1 MVGHASVIG
10 NNTTLRKESLAAL
23 SSLGFCDPK
32 PRIDPHKYHGVAA
45 RMRTSLAIAGK
56 AMAMATAAEQ
66 RRRHHKERIT
76 IQQVNDLVDIS
87 RDIDSFARDG
97 RRVPI
102 AVWEKYER
110 VNERHKID
118 SGNEAFKATGDDRR
132 QRESGGGGG
141 GGDSWA
147 RIRLRSSR
155 QLITK
160 RPREGRWGTGCTFGS
175 GKKWNGREEEALFF
189 GGVHHLPRSL
199 SRAHSC
205 PSSSWG
211 RYEREKLNELYW
223 EIGRP
228 PRRGV
233 GAARE
238 HFHRYSQRHCMLF
251 PHRSPKEVEKRL
263 KVMFRCNAMKEPN
276 EREHWLNLSVSKGHF
291 PMFGGS
297 IVASAVGGVSTSAAL
312 YPEEARSADAN
323 VSLRRHS
330 DASVVS
336 PFYNPTR
343 PSAPAW
349 RFGETSNRCSG
360 SEGGTLCNSVGS
372 RGGSF
377 VDGPRGLPW
386 ASSGCARKL
395 TQTAFM
401 LPAPKTK
408 NATGLAR
415 RGC

>member
-1 MVGHASVIG
+1 MTSATRDEEIGLPVAHPPPSPPVPIYPLLKCSIHTGPITGTKRARALAELERFQGALPNASVLNPCKISG
-10 NNTTLRKESLAAL
+10 ENNGTHRCFRRENAGAFASEKARREYSEN
-23 SSLGFCDPK
+23 K
-32 PRIDPHKYHGVAA
+32 PRDPPCSSN
-45 RMRTSLAIAGK
+45 M
-56 AMAMATAAEQ
+56 
-66 RRRHHKERIT
+66 
-76 IQQVNDLVDIS
+76 
-87 RDIDSFARDG
+87 
-97 RRVPI
+97 
-102 AVWEKYER
+102 
-110 VNERHKID
+110 
-118 SGNEAFKATGDDRR
+118 KATPY
-132 QRESGGGGG
+132 ES
-141 GGDSWA
+141 SH
-147 RIRLRSSR
+147 
-155 QLITK
+155 T
-160 RPREGRWGTGCTFGS
+160 
-175 GKKWNGREEEALFF
+175 
-189 GGVHHLPRSL
+189 
-199 SRAHSC
+199 
-205 PSSSWG
+205 PSSPLAEEFPSTP
-211 RYEREKLNELYW
+211 ELFC
-223 EIGRP
+223 
-228 PRRGV
+228 RR
-233 GAARE
+233 
-238 HFHRYSQRHCMLF
+238 
-251 PHRSPKEVEKRL
+251 
-263 KVMFRCNAMKEPN
+263 
-276 EREHWLNLSVSKGHF
+276 
-291 PMFGGS
+291 FGGS